1 MATEDHA
8 GKWLVETDW
17 LAEHLDAPGIVI
29 LDGSMHL
36 PTSGR
41 NARAEYLEEHI
52 PGALFFDID
61 DIADEKSPLPH
72 MLPSATK
79 FSSRMKKMGI
89 GDGMD
94 IIAYDSE
101 GLYSAARVWWMFR
114 AMGDES
120 VRVLNGGL
128 KKWKAE
134 GRPLEDGEPRKR
146 SERHFTSMLNAAL
159 VRDVGDVQALIG
171 SPAAQIVDA
180 RSAGRFTGAAPEP
193 RKGLRSGRIPGSRNV
208 PFGSLL
214 NPDGTLRP
222 AAGASRDLRRRRG
235 RDRQARRRLLR
246 LRRHGGR
253 HRARAGRARPGGRR
267 RLRWLVDGVGSRSEP
282 AHRDRPGA
290 VVQILGDPAM
300 SGHPD
305 QLSEAAVRDLE
316 EQRYRAML
324 GADLATLDRLLD
336 GALTYTHSSGVV
348 DTKASYLAG
357 IRDKVWEYRNI
368 ARQNERVV
376 VRGDTALVFCR
387 LRIDLLVKGAPKKV
401 ESNALA
407 VWVRDSGQC
416 RLVAVHSAAVAA

>member
-114 AMGDES
+114 TMGNES

-193 RKGLRSGRIPGSRNV
+193 RKSLRSGRIPGSRNV

-222 AAGASRDLRRRRG
+222 AEELCEIFADAGVEIDKPVVASCG
-235 RDRQARRRLLR
+235 
-246 LRRHGGR
+246 
-253 HRARAGRARPGGRR
+253 
-267 RLRWLVDGVGSRSEP
+267 
-282 AHRDRPGA
+282 
-290 VVQILGDPAM
+290 
-300 SGHPD
+300 
-305 QLSEAAVRDLE
+305 
-316 EQRYRAML
+316 
-324 GADLATLDRLLD
+324 
-336 GALTYTHSSGVV
+336 SGV
-348 DTKASYLAG
+348 TAG
-357 IRDKVWEYRNI
+357 VI
-368 ARQNERVV
+368 A
-376 VRGDTALVFCR
+376 L
-387 LRIDLLVKGAPKKV
+387 
-401 ESNALA
+401 ALA
-407 VWVRDSGQC
+407 VLGRAD
-416 RLVAVHSAAVAA
+416 AAVYDGSWTEWGADQNLPIETGPAR